1 MIQLDEIMKDPKIIL
16 TFTKHWGYYY
26 HVVKDTANSLNI
38 SALYTVLRHLTA
50 LTLSEAFTQSK
61 V

>member
-1 MIQLDEIMKDPKIIL
+1 MKDPKIIL